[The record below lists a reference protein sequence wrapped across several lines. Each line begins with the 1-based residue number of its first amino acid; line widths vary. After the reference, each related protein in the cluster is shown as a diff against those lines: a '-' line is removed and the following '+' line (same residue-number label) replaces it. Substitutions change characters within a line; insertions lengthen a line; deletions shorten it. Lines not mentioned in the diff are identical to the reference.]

1 MGERHR
7 PVEGLAL
14 TPAFWRGKRVLV
26 TGHTGFKGSWLALW
40 LTRMGAEVVGYAL
53 APTSARDLYA
63 LVGVGEALTSIEADV
78 RDAER
83 LRAVIAEHRPEIVFH
98 LAAQA
103 LVRASLTDPVE
114 TYATNVLGTVHLLD
128 AVRREQGVRV
138 VVNVTSDKCYENR
151 ETERPYV
158 EDDPMGGFDPYS
170 SSKGCAELVT
180 AAYRR
185 SFFPPE
191 QSSAHGVAVASARA
205 GNVIGGGDWAPDR
218 LVVDVMRSY
227 LGEGP
232 LTIRNPDAVRPWQF
246 VLEPL
251 AGYLTLA
258 EHAWSDPQRFARA
271 WNFGPELADCQPVG
285 WLVDRIARAWGATEG
300 WTPAGGPQP
309 HEARLLLLDAGLAR
323 RELGWRPQLGLDEA
337 VDWTIDWYRT
347 YGAGGDVRAI
357 TLAQI
362 DRYASRVVG

>member
-1 MGERHR
+1 MA
-7 PVEGLAL
+7 GLAL
-14 TPAFWRGKRVLV
+14 TPEFWRGKRVLV

-40 LTRMGAEVVGYAL
+40 LTRLGAEVVGYAL
-53 APTSARDLYA
+53 PPRSPRDLYPRA
-63 LVGVGEALTSIEADV
+63 GVGAALTSIDGDV
-78 RDAER
+78 RDAHR
-83 LRAVIAEHRPEIVFH
+83 LREVIAEHRPEIVFH

-103 LVRASLTDPVE
+103 LVRASFTDPVE

-128 AVRREQGVRV
+128 GVRREEGVRV

-158 EDDPMGGFDPYS
+158 EDDPMGGADPYS

-185 SFFPPE
+185 SFFPTE
-191 QSSAHGVAVASARA
+191 QAAVHGVAVATARA

-258 EHAWSDPQRFARA
+258 ERSWSEPQRFARA
-271 WNFGPELADCQPVG
+271 WNFGPELGDCQPVR

-300 WTPAGGPQP
+300 WTPARGRHP
-309 HEARLLLLDAGLAR
+309 HEAQLLLLDAGLAR
-323 RELGWRPQLGLDEA
+323 RELSWRPRLDLDEA

-347 YGAGGDVRAI
+347 YGAGGDVRAV
-357 TLAQI
+357 TLQQI
-362 DRYASRVVG
+362 DRYASRVVV